1 MNDDASS
8 FTFASIGDLHVKD
21 GQSGSLRELLQA
33 ISKSAGALVLC
44 GDLTDTGTPAQAEIL
59 AFFFNVTATPEIYT
73 LSLHDALPILQE
85 DVVDVLLNL
94 KGVVLKLHNRDHV
107 TLK

>member
-1 MNDDASS
+1 MNDDAGS

-21 GQSGSLRELLQA
+21 GQSGSLRELFQA

-59 AFFFNVTATPEIYT
+59 AKELRVCSIPVIGVLGNHGYEPGHADEGNRT
-73 LSLHDALPILQE
+73 LGKARAHRR
-85 DVVDVLLNL
+85 
-94 KGVVLKLHNRDHV
+94 GG
-107 TLK
+107 